1 MEIIPAIDL
10 RGGRCVRLYQGDFNQ
25 EQVYSENPAE
35 VAKAFEENGA
45 TRLHIVDLDGAAQG
59 YPVNLEIYRE
69 IAKSS
74 KIPIQV
80 GGGIRTKESASR
92 VMDAGIDRLVL
103 GTTSVE
109 DPSIV
114 ESLCSEYGMGTIA
127 ISLDTR
133 DGMVAVRGWQETT
146 PVTAVGLIG
155 EMASMG
161 VRNFIFTDISRD
173 GTLTEPNWEKI
184 IIIVNQARTLAVE
197 VIASGGISS
206 VNQLRELAKVG
217 VDGAIIGK
225 ALYAGTFSLRDAL
238 VAVRV

>member
-10 RGGRCVRLYQGDFNQ
+10 KGGKCVRLYQGDFNK

-35 VAKAFEENGA
+35 VAKTFEENGA

-59 YPVNLEIYRE
+59 YPVNLGIYRE
-69 IAKSS
+69 IAKSIQ
-74 KIPIQV
+74 IPIQV
-80 GGGIRTKESASR
+80 GGGIRTKEIASR
-92 VMDAGIDRLVL
+92 VMDTGVDRLVL

-109 DPSIV
+109 DPMTV
-114 ESLCSEYGMGTIA
+114 ESICLEYGMDAVA

-161 VRNFIFTDISRD
+161 IRNFIFTDISRD

-184 IIIVNQARTLAVE
+184 ILIVNQARTLAVE

-206 VNQLRELAKVG
+206 VDHLRELANIG
-217 VDGAIIGK
+217 VHGAIIGK
-225 ALYAGTFSLRDAL
+225 ALYVGTFSLKDAL
-238 VAVRV
+238 AATQA

>member
-25 EQVYSENPAE
+25 EQVYSENPTE

-74 KIPIQV
+74 QIPIQV

-92 VMDAGIDRLVL
+92 VIDAGIDRLVL
-103 GTTSVE
+103 GTSSVE
-109 DPSIV
+109 DPAIV
-114 ESLCSEYGMGTIA
+114 ESLCSEYGMDALA

-133 DGMVAVRGWQETT
+133 DGMVAVRGWKETT
-146 PVTAVGLIG
+146 PVTAVGLIS

-206 VNQLRELAKVG
+206 VSQLRELANVG
-217 VDGAIIGK
+217 VHGAIIGK

>member
-10 RGGRCVRLYQGDFNQ
+10 KGGKCVRLYQGDFNK

-59 YPVNLEIYRE
+59 HPVNLGIYRD
-69 IAKSS
+69 IAKSIQ
-74 KIPIQV
+74 IPIQV
-80 GGGIRTKESASR
+80 GGGIRTKEIASR
-92 VMDAGIDRLVL
+92 VMDAGVDRLVL

-109 DPSIV
+109 DPMTV
-114 ESLCSEYGMGTIA
+114 ESICLEYGMDAVA

-133 DGMVAVRGWQETT
+133 DGMVAVRGWQATT

-161 VRNFIFTDISRD
+161 IRNFIFTDISRD

-184 IIIVNQARTLAVE
+184 ILIVNQARTLAVE

-206 VNQLRELAKVG
+206 VDHLRELANIG
-217 VDGAIIGK
+217 VHGAIIGK
-225 ALYAGTFSLRDAL
+225 ALYVGTFSLKDAL
-238 VAVRV
+238 AAAQA